1 MKNQSILKFAALLLI
16 CCAMLGCGKESPTS
30 TIETKIYGTV
40 FDEDTGNP
48 IQGAEI
54 RFGIATNIS
63 HAFLRSI
70 SSSVSGADG
79 QYEVSFGKLPG
90 LDVGE
95 VYSLLITKDYTKQIQ
110 IEIVEGNSHRL
121 DINM

>member
-1 MKNQSILKFAALLLI
+1 MKNLSIIKLAALLL
-16 CCAMLGCGKESPTS
+16 CCVMLGCGKESPAS
-30 TIETKIYGTV
+30 TMETKIYGTI

-63 HAFLRSI
+63 HEFLRSI

-121 DINM
+121 DIKM